1 MTCRPCLFFISAFA
15 VSLVA
20 AATLVSCGSPA
31 APSRPPTEAP
41 SLACPGALTQTS
53 PDGNPV
59 PVMYSDPV
67 ISGGQSPFTLACTPV
82 SGSTFAV
89 GSTTVTCKVTD
100 AVQRPATCTI
110 PVTVVVPP
118 KPVLIVTRFVAFGD
132 SMTVGED
139 GLNTLA
145 AQSLSRSHPAVVF
158 PSFQTYPGVLKS
170 ELAGRYTTQSP
181 TIFNAG
187 MSGEKVTGSTTTEP
201 KEAGSVRFSRVIAG
215 GAYDVALIMEGANDL
230 SNRDA
235 TIEPSVIAGLQSMLL
250 DAKSRN
256 MRVLLATI
264 PPEQSGC
271 CGAPDRG
278 LARTLV
284 PGFNDLVRN
293 LAAIQGVALVDVYA
307 ALSGDV
313 NTYIGPDGLHPT
325 AAGYSKIAE
334 TFFDVIKQ
342 GLERSQTVTSS
353 GIRGSRVAPGAA
365 TSSKPASAPR
375 TVTRK
380 PR

>member
-1 MTCRPCLFFISAFA
+1 
-15 VSLVA
+15 
-20 AATLVSCGSPA
+20 
-31 APSRPPTEAP
+31 
-41 SLACPGALTQTS
+41 
-53 PDGNPV
+53 
-59 PVMYSDPV
+59 
-67 ISGGQSPFTLACTPV
+67 
-82 SGSTFAV
+82 
-89 GSTTVTCKVTD
+89 
-100 AVQRPATCTI
+100 
-110 PVTVVVPP
+110 
-118 KPVLIVTRFVAFGD
+118 
-132 SMTVGED
+132 
-139 GLNTLA
+139 
-145 AQSLSRSHPAVVF
+145 
-158 PSFQTYPGVLKS
+158 
-170 ELAGRYTTQSP
+170 
-181 TIFNAG
+181 
-187 MSGEKVTGSTTTEP
+187 
-201 KEAGSVRFSRVIAG
+201 
-215 GAYDVALIMEGANDL
+215 MEGANDL

-365 TSSKPASAPR
+365 TSPKPASAPR
-375 TVTRK
+375 AVTRK